1 MSPKSL
7 FNKIEKEEIIAAIK
21 EAELNTSGEIRVH
34 IETQCQDSPI
44 KRAIEVFKDLKM
56 NETKLQNGVLIYFAS
71 KDKKLAIIGDKGIND
86 QTPEDYWEINTNN
99 IISSIKAGEMCKGL
113 CTAIHNIGLKL
124 KKIFPYQKD
133 DVNELSDDISFF
145 DNEKKEKQ

>member
-1 MSPKSL
+1 MSPKNL
-7 FNKIEKEEIIAAIK
+7 FNKTEKEKIIAAIK

-34 IETQCQDSPI
+34 IETQCQDDPI

-56 NETKLQNGVLIYFAS
+56 DKTKLQNGVLIYFAS

-86 QTPEDYWEINTNN
+86 QTPDDYWEINTNN
-99 IISSIKAGEMCKGL
+99 IISSIKAGSMCEGL

-124 KKIFPYQKD
+124 KKIFPYQED
-133 DVNELSDDISFF
+133 DVNELSDDISFL
-145 DNEKKEKQ
+145 DNEKKQ